1 MDEDNLKKII
11 GELTNKLEQL
21 ESQLKDLQ
29 SQQLETG
36 NNIVTLIQHAE
47 TMNNVTDASG
57 MLAQHVTDLEE
68 KLNYYKKNTDEL
80 KRIAKNA
87 NLYTNQFRDRNKEK
101 LISLLVM
108 EKFFKLSKQKKSS
121 VNFLT

>member
-1 MDEDNLKKII
+1 MSDKDLRLEIDS
-11 GELTNKLEQL
+11 LTKRISQL

-57 MLAQHVTDLEE
+57 LLAQHVSELEE
-68 KLNYYKKNTDEL
+68 KINLIYEWIQNESKLN
-80 KRIAKNA
+80 
-87 NLYTNQFRDRNKEK
+87 
-101 LISLLVM
+101 
-108 EKFFKLSKQKKSS
+108 
-121 VNFLT
+121 

>member
-1 MDEDNLKKII
+1 MYKRQAKRIS
-11 GELTNKLEQL
+11 QL

-57 MLAQHVTDLEE
+57 LLAQHVTELEE
-68 KLNYYKKNTDEL
+68 KINLIYEWIQNESKLN
-80 KRIAKNA
+80 
-87 NLYTNQFRDRNKEK
+87 
-101 LISLLVM
+101 
-108 EKFFKLSKQKKSS
+108 
-121 VNFLT
+121 

>member
-1 MDEDNLKKII
+1 MMSDKDLR
-11 GELTNKLEQL
+11 LEIDSLAKRISQL

-57 MLAQHVTDLEE
+57 LLAQHVTELEE
-68 KLNYYKKNTDEL
+68 KINLIYEWIQNESKLNRYYETD
-80 KRIAKNA
+80 N
-87 NLYTNQFRDRNKEK
+87 FFF
-101 LISLLVM
+101 ISNG
-108 EKFFKLSKQKKSS
+108 S
-121 VNFLT
+121 TT

>member
-1 MDEDNLKKII
+1 MSHKDLR
-11 GELTNKLEQL
+11 LEIDSLAKRISQL

-57 MLAQHVTDLEE
+57 LLAQHVTELEE
-68 KLNYYKKNTDEL
+68 KINLIYEWIQNESKLN
-80 KRIAKNA
+80 
-87 NLYTNQFRDRNKEK
+87 
-101 LISLLVM
+101 
-108 EKFFKLSKQKKSS
+108 
-121 VNFLT
+121 

>member
-1 MDEDNLKKII
+1 MSDKDL
-11 GELTNKLEQL
+11 KLEIDSLAKRISQL

-57 MLAQHVTDLEE
+57 LLAQHVSELEE
-68 KLNYYKKNTDEL
+68 KINLIYEWIQNESKLN
-80 KRIAKNA
+80 
-87 NLYTNQFRDRNKEK
+87 
-101 LISLLVM
+101 
-108 EKFFKLSKQKKSS
+108 
-121 VNFLT
+121 

>member
-1 MDEDNLKKII
+1 MSDKDLRVEIDSLAKRIS
-11 GELTNKLEQL
+11 QL

-57 MLAQHVTDLEE
+57 LLAQHVTELEE
-68 KLNYYKKNTDEL
+68 KINLIYERIQNETKLN
-80 KRIAKNA
+80 
-87 NLYTNQFRDRNKEK
+87 
-101 LISLLVM
+101 
-108 EKFFKLSKQKKSS
+108 
-121 VNFLT
+121 